1 LIEKE
6 AKLFPRL
13 LSEKEAPAGQ
23 LSKPKLELQLYNRD
37 KTDNGHI
44 TMKITKDE
52 VLYVADLARLE
63 LDDASIDKFAGQIGD
78 VLEYVAKLNEV
89 DTEGLRPTSHA
100 ISLTNAFRE
109 DEQRPPLDRELALA
123 NAPEK
128 EDGNFVVPKIIE

>member
-1 LIEKE
+1 MTTNNT
-6 AKLFPRL
+6 
-13 LSEKEAPAGQ
+13 Q
-23 LSKPKLELQLYNRD
+23 Q
-37 KTDNGHI
+37 TTHNGHI

-52 VLYVADLARLE
+52 VLYVADLARLD

-89 DTEGLRPTSHA
+89 DTEGLQPTSHA

-109 DEQRPPLDRELALA
+109 DELRPPLDREQALA

-128 EDGNFVVPKIIE
+128 EDGNFVVPKIIG